1 MASLV
6 GDNQWSDLNW
16 FSSLAHGYGLFRIAQ
31 AHIAGVVWQD
41 DNYNGIQDAGE
52 NVRIPNVPVSLK
64 RYWFGTDATGTGW
77 HLDETFSQTT
87 VSDGQGH
94 WIFDNLDVAG
104 KRMVNGK
111 ETTVLYGFEV
121 TVDDLP
127 RGYGVTHMNRGTATT
142 DSDLNEDTKLI
153 EPGDPQGGLIVLAQ
167 PSDRRDLVGNGAAY
181 ILGPNGTVWVI
192 SLSEDSDYNDTGLV
206 PYALAAIAGVVFD
219 DPEADGLQGETAV
232 AVPGQ
237 KVYLDRMV
245 IDVDAVGFNGASY
258 APTALAAIEG
268 QKVRSED
275 GWAEV
280 ASMETDVDGA
290 YRFDGLPMVDG
301 NDKPYLYRVRS
312 YMPDGKEWVAINAGS
327 DENDDS
333 DWGEAANSVIG
344 AGGRVGITPAMSVLG
359 AFTAVRTTPNAYG
372 QKFNL
377 LVPYNW
383 VPEDGRSVDLGMTG
397 DADAWRTL
405 VFTTPWG
412 TRLFY
417 VKLPQTG
424 DELLPWMVGLALVA
438 ALGLVLAVA
447 ARRRDDDDEEEEETP
462 EE

>member
-1 MASLV
+1 MSAWSAAGTATGPADSDEGDKPVIDVTKPEGGDTTQPGEGDGGESETFTTRVMTASASGARADAGASDGSSNGSYSDDYVTEMLAWIATATQEDLEKMDQQRHDAIFGKHQTDKNGKLLYLDTVIEGGKEVEKVSTNATNSVTGEPNLPYYDNTGSQRLYEAYQARMASLV
-6 GDNQWSDLNW
+6 GDNQWFDLNW

-41 DNYNGIQDAGE
+41 ENYNGIQDAGE

-77 HLDETFSQTT
+77 HLDETFNQTT
-87 VSDGQGH
+87 TSDGQGH

-127 RGYGVTHMNRGTATT
+127 KGYGVTHMNRGTATT

-232 AVPGQ
+232 AVPG
-237 KVYLDRMV
+237 RRSTST
-245 IDVDAVGFNGASY
+245 AWSSTWTPSAST
-258 APTALAAIEG
+258 AP
-268 QKVRSED
+268 
-275 GWAEV
+275 
-280 ASMETDVDGA
+280 
-290 YRFDGLPMVDG
+290 P
-301 NDKPYLYRVRS
+301 
-312 YMPDGKEWVAINAGS
+312 
-327 DENDDS
+327 
-333 DWGEAANSVIG
+333 
-344 AGGRVGITPAMSVLG
+344 TP
-359 AFTAVRTTPNAYG
+359 
-372 QKFNL
+372 
-377 LVPYNW
+377 
-383 VPEDGRSVDLGMTG
+383 
-397 DADAWRTL
+397 
-405 VFTTPWG
+405 
-412 TRLFY
+412 
-417 VKLPQTG
+417 
-424 DELLPWMVGLALVA
+424 
-438 ALGLVLAVA
+438 
-447 ARRRDDDDEEEEETP
+447 RRPLRP
-462 EE
+462 

>member
-1 MASLV
+1 M
-6 GDNQWSDLNW
+6 
-16 FSSLAHGYGLFRIAQ
+16 
-31 AHIAGVVWQD
+31 
-41 DNYNGIQDAGE
+41 
-52 NVRIPNVPVSLK
+52 RIPNVPVSLK

-77 HLDETFSQTT
+77 HLDETFNQTT

-94 WIFDNLDVAG
+94 WIFNNLDVAG

-127 RGYGVTHMNRGTATT
+127 KGYGVTHMNRGTATT

-219 DPEADGLQGETAV
+219 DPEADGLQDETAV

-280 ASMETDVDGA
+280 AHMDSDVDGA

-301 NDKPYLYRVRS
+301 DDRPYLYRVRS
-312 YMPDGKEWVAINAGS
+312 YMPDGKEWVAINVGAN
-327 DENDDS
+327 END
-333 DWGEAANSVIG
+333 
-344 AGGRVGITPAMSVLG
+344 
-359 AFTAVRTTPNAYG
+359 AFQTVRTTPNAYG

-397 DADAWRTL
+397 DNDGWRTL

-424 DELLPWMVGLALVA
+424 DELMPWMVGLALVA
-438 ALGLVLAVA
+438 ALGLSLAVA

>member
-1 MASLV
+1 
-6 GDNQWSDLNW
+6 
-16 FSSLAHGYGLFRIAQ
+16 
-31 AHIAGVVWQD
+31 
-41 DNYNGIQDAGE
+41 
-52 NVRIPNVPVSLK
+52 
-64 RYWFGTDATGTGW
+64 
-77 HLDETFSQTT
+77 
-87 VSDGQGH
+87 
-94 WIFDNLDVAG
+94 
-104 KRMVNGK
+104 MVNGK

-127 RGYGVTHMNRGTATT
+127 KGYGVTHMNRGTATT

-245 IDVDAVGFNGASY
+245 IDVDAVGFNGASSCSRRSR
-258 APTALAAIEG
+258 IEG

-312 YMPDGKEWVAINAGS
+312 YMPDGKEWVAINVGS
-327 DENDDS
+327 DENNDS
-333 DWGEAANSVIG
+333 DWGEAANSVVG

-359 AFTAVRTTPNAYG
+359 AFQTVRTTPNAYG

-383 VPEDGRSVDLGMTG
+383 VPEDGTLGRPRHDRRRRRVAHPRVH
-397 DADAWRTL
+397 DAVGHPPVLREA
-405 VFTTPWG
+405 
-412 TRLFY
+412 
-417 VKLPQTG
+417 PQTG
-424 DELLPWMVGLALVA
+424 DELMPWMIGLAWSRLSA
-438 ALGLVLAVA
+438 STSWPWPPAGATMTTRRKKRPLRSRGDRRGGRSVL
-447 ARRRDDDDEEEEETP
+447 RPGT
-462 EE
+462 